1 MAYTALTCEE
11 LEQPLET
18 LFRRAMIDNG
28 DGSYSLQT
36 VAFSAPLSFTLT
48 SGSVTDTYTYR
59 FDFDGRPVYVRNGYE
74 DQAAVDNYIWCVVLA
89 DGGTGIGW
97 NVTDGIGEVIY
108 LGLGDVPHP
117 SDVDNWSNSGLTG
130 TNPLPVIS

>member
-18 LFRRAMIDNG
+18 LFRKAMLDNG

-36 VAFSAPLSFTLT
+36 VAVSGALSFTLT
-48 SGSVTDTYTYR
+48 SGSVTDAYTYR
-59 FDFDGRPVYVRNGYE
+59 FDLDGRQVFVRNGFE
-74 DQAAVDNYIWCVVLA
+74 GSASDSNLVWCVVLT
-89 DGGTGIGW
+89 DGGSGLGW
-97 NVTDGIGEVIY
+97 NVTDGSGEVLY
-108 LGLGDVPHP
+108 FGLGDVPHP